1 MKKKIVCMLLAG
13 GQGSR
18 LGVLTSNMAKPA
30 VPFGGKFRIIDFPL
44 SNCVNSDIDTVGVLT
59 QYRPLAL
66 NAYLGTGQHWD
77 LDRSNGGVFVL
88 PPYMTENDGRW
99 YSGTA
104 NAIWQNRSF
113 VDQYDPDY
121 VLILSG
127 DHIYKMDYTKMLKF
141 HIANEAAATIAVLK
155 VPMEEAHRFGI
166 MNTDENGTI
175 VSFEEKP
182 KEPKS
187 NNASMG
193 IYIFNWKLLRDY
205 MERDDADPGSSN
217 DFGKNIIPN
226 MLNAGEKMV
235 AYPFEGYWKDVGTIQ
250 SLWEA
255 NMDLLDETPVLDL
268 NDPAWRIYTRNPVMP
283 PHYTGAEADVEN
295 SLVTEGCVV
304 RGKVTHSVLFVG
316 AKIDSGADVSD
327 SIVFPNAEVGENCT
341 VKKAIIGEN
350 AIIGKNV
357 RIGEPPKAGETVDNK
372 LTGDIALI
380 GNDVTIPDGTVIPCG
395 AVVTEKTIG
404 QFINGGAN
412 A

>member
-1 MKKKIVCMLLAG
+1 MKKRIVAMLLAG

-18 LGVLTSNMAKPA
+18 LGVLTALMAKPA

-44 SNCVNSDIDTVGVLT
+44 SNCVNSNIDTVGVLT

-77 LDRSNGGVFVL
+77 LDRNDGGVFVL
-88 PPYMTENDGRW
+88 PPYMTEDAGRW

-104 NAIWQNRSF
+104 NAIYQNRSF

-127 DHIYKMDYTKMLKF
+127 DHIYKMDYTAMLRY
-141 HIANEAAATIAVLK
+141 HVRNNAAATIAVLK

-166 MNTDENGTI
+166 MNTDETGAI

-182 KEPKS
+182 KQPKS

-193 IYIFNWKLLRDY
+193 IYIFNWKLLRSY
-205 MERDDADPGSSN
+205 MERDDADPNSEN
-217 DFGKNIIPN
+217 DFGKNIIPA

-235 AYPFEGYWKDVGTIQ
+235 AYPFEGYWKDVGTIA

-255 NMDLLDETPVLDL
+255 NMDLLGEPPVLDL
-268 NDPAWRIYTRNPVMP
+268 NNPSWRIYTRNPVMP
-283 PHYTGAEADVEN
+283 PHYVGKDSRVID
-295 SLVTEGCVV
+295 SLVTEGCTVYGNA
-304 RGKVTHSVLFVG
+304 RHSVLFCGSKVDTD
-316 AKIDSGADVSD
+316 AEVEDAVI
-327 SIVFPNAEVGENCT
+327 FPNAVIGKGTT
-341 VKKAIIGEN
+341 VKKAIVGEN
-350 AIIGKNV
+350 AVIGDHV
-357 RIGEPPKAGETVDNK
+357 RIGTPLKEGETIDNR

-380 GNDVTIPDGTVIPCG
+380 GNGVTIPDGLEIPCG
-395 AVVTEKTIG
+395 AVVTAETLD
-404 QFINGGAN
+404 QFINGGKN

>member
-1 MKKKIVCMLLAG
+1 MKKKIVAMLLAG

-18 LGVLTSNMAKPA
+18 LGVLTALMAKPA
-30 VPFGGKFRIIDFPL
+30 VPFGGKYRIIDFPL

-77 LDRSNGGVFVL
+77 LDRNDGGVFVL
-88 PPYMTENDGRW
+88 PPYMTEDTGRW

-104 NAIWQNRSF
+104 NAIYQNRSF

-127 DHIYKMDYTKMLKF
+127 DHIYKMDYTKMLQF
-141 HIANEAAATIAVLK
+141 HIANEAAATIAVLR

-166 MNTDENGTI
+166 MNTDENGRI

-182 KEPKS
+182 KQPKS

-193 IYIFNWKLLRDY
+193 IYIFNWKLLRSY
-205 MERDDADPGSSN
+205 MERDDADPNSDN
-217 DFGKNIIPN
+217 DFGKNIIPA

-235 AYPFEGYWKDVGTIQ
+235 AYPFEGYWKDVGTIA

-255 NMDLLDETPVLDL
+255 NMDLLGDPPVLDL
-268 NDPAWRIYTRNPVMP
+268 NDPKFRIYTRNPVLP
-283 PHYTGAEADVEN
+283 PHYIGKDAVVNN

-304 RGKVTHSVLFVG
+304 RGEIKHSVLFCG
-316 AKIDSGADVSD
+316 ASVDSGSEVDD
-327 SIVFPNAEVGENCT
+327 SVVFPYSEIGKDCL

-350 AIIGKNV
+350 AVIGDRVK
-357 RIGEPPKAGETVDNK
+357 IGVPLKEGETVDNR

-380 GNDVTIPDGTVIPCG
+380 GNGVHIPDGLEIPCG
-395 AVVTEKTIG
+395 AVITAETLD
-404 QFINGGAN
+404 QFIKGGTN

>member
-18 LGVLTSNMAKPA
+18 LGVLTSSMAKPA
-30 VPFGGKFRIIDFPL
+30 VPFGGKYRIIDFPL

-77 LDRSNGGVFVL
+77 LDRTNGGVFVL
-88 PPYMTENDGRW
+88 PPYMTEHDGRW

-104 NAIWQNRSF
+104 NAIWQNRAF
-113 VDQYDPDY
+113 LDQYNPDY

-141 HIANEAAATIAVLK
+141 HSANNAAATIAVLK

-166 MNTDENGTI
+166 MNTDEAGRI

-182 KEPKS
+182 KFPKS

-205 MERDDADPGSSN
+205 MERDDADPSSEN

-255 NMDLLDETPVLDL
+255 NMDLLGEPPVLDL
-268 NDPAWRIYTRNPVMP
+268 NDPTWRIYTRNPVMP
-283 PHYTGAEADVEN
+283 PHYTDATADIRN

-304 RGKVTHSVLFVG
+304 RGKVTHTVLFCG
-316 AKIDSGADVSD
+316 ARVESEAEVTDSV
-327 SIVFPNAEVGENCT
+327 IFPNAAVGAHCFI
-341 VKKAIIGEN
+341 KKAIIGEN
-350 AIIGKNV
+350 AVIGDRV
-357 RIGEPPKAGETVDNK
+357 QIGVPPKEGETVDNR

-380 GNDVTIPDGTVIPCG
+380 GNDVTIPADTVIPSG
-395 AVVTEKTIG
+395 AVVTHETIG